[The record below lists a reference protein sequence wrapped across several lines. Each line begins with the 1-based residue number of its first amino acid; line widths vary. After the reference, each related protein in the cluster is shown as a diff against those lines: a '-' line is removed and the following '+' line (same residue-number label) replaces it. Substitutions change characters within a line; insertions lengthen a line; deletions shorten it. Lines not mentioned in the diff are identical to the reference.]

1 MHALD
6 TGTHS
11 CKPCHLR
18 MPENHSV
25 RIYLQ
30 QLLLQECH
38 KLPSPLPTI
47 QGVRSHVSQ
56 PTHCK
61 AQGLYLAP
69 TAMQGARDTPP
80 AAHRCGGSGSGQA
93 LQHCPQPAQNAAL
106 GATTWQRPAP
116 ASAHTIQ
123 ASLGAP
129 HHAPPQWHSHGRAA
143 QGRHTGGRRSRHA
156 LSRHSSSTR
165 QTASAGCNDP

>member
-1 MHALD
+1 VHALD

-61 AQGLYLAP
+61 AQGPYLAP
-69 TAMQGARDTPP
+69 TAMQGAKDTPP
-80 AAHRCGGSGSGQA
+80 AATAAAAAQGTPCSTALSLLRRMLRWVLPHGS
-93 LQHCPQPAQNAAL
+93 N
-106 GATTWQRPAP
+106 PAP
-116 ASAHTIQ
+116 ASAHT
-123 ASLGAP
+123 
-129 HHAPPQWHSHGRAA
+129 
-143 QGRHTGGRRSRHA
+143 
-156 LSRHSSSTR
+156 
-165 QTASAGCNDP
+165 